1 MSPRDLFW
9 FLAGVLVAVAIM
21 VTVRAWLRE
30 RPALDATSVD
40 AANKRAAIP
49 AFAVPLAAALAL
61 VGVALG
67 IYFLLGSP
75 DSIASANAAVAA
87 QPPRDMQ
94 QASHDTQ
101 MNQQQSPTAGSLDDV
116 TNKLAARL
124 AAQGGS
130 DNDWKLLAESY
141 EYMGRTA
148 EANAARAH
156 VASAAIPGATGTVG
170 AMGDSTAGQPTTGG
184 LPTGEQIADI
194 ANALDTPHA
203 RPTADA
209 GATPP
214 APATNSNRP
223 GANGPQGAKAT
234 AGAGT
239 SQTPSAAK
247 SALGRDTGTTG
258 NAEISGTVNITSQ
271 LASQTKAGATL
282 FIYAKQPNAPGP
294 PLAVLR
300 VRAEHWPVSFTLN
313 DGNAMVP
320 GRNLSNANT
329 VQIEARISK
338 NGDALPQSGDLVG
351 SVTSVNPRDG
361 HPVKISIDREIG

>member
-1 MSPRDLFW
+1 MSPRDSFW

-30 RPALDATSVD
+30 RPALGETPPEGGV
-40 AANKRAAIP
+40 KRPAIP
-49 AFAVPLAAALAL
+49 SFAVPLAAGLAL

-67 IYFLLGSP
+67 IYFMLGSP
-75 DSIASANAAVAA
+75 DSIAAAHASAAP
-87 QPPRDMQ
+87 QP
-94 QASHDTQ
+94 SHDQ
-101 MNQQQSPTAGSLDDV
+101 PAANAGSLDDV

-130 DNDWKLLAESY
+130 DNDWQLLAESY
-141 EYMGRTA
+141 EYLGRTDDA
-148 EANAARAH
+148 KAARAH
-156 VASAAIPGATGTVG
+156 VASVAPLAAAS
-170 AMGDSTAGQPTTGG
+170 GDSSAGQAS
-184 LPTGEQIADI
+184 GEQIADI
-194 ANALDTPHA
+194 ADAFDKPHVMTVANTATGQADPHA
-203 RPTADA
+203 GTVN
-209 GATPP
+209 
-214 APATNSNRP
+214 APTNSAA
-223 GANGPQGAKAT
+223 AN
-234 AGAGT
+234 
-239 SQTPSAAK
+239 
-247 SALGRDTGTTG
+247 G
-258 NAEISGTVNITSQ
+258 NAEISGTVEITSQ
-271 LASQTKAGATL
+271 LAGQAKSGATL

-320 GRNLSNANT
+320 GRNLSNANN

>member
-1 MSPRDLFW
+1 MSPRDSFW

-30 RPALDATSVD
+30 RPALGEAT
-40 AANKRAAIP
+40 ARRPTIP
-49 AFAVPLAAALAL
+49 SFAVPLAAGLAL

-75 DSIASANAAVAA
+75 DAIAPGHASAAS
-87 QPPRDMQ
+87 QP
-94 QASHDTQ
+94 SHDTQ
-101 MNQQQSPTAGSLDDV
+101 MGQQPSATAGSLDNV

-130 DNDWKLLAESY
+130 DNDWQLLAESY
-141 EYMGRTA
+141 EYMGRAA
-148 EANAARAH
+148 EAKAARAH
-156 VASAAIPGATGTVG
+156 VTSAAPMVAAT
-170 AMGDSTAGQPTTGG
+170 GDSTPGQVSGD
-184 LPTGEQIADI
+184 QIADI
-194 ANALDTPHA
+194 ADALDEPHA
-203 RPTADA
+203 VPVANTTT
-209 GATPP
+209 GQT
-214 APATNSNRP
+214 
-223 GANGPQGAKAT
+223 ANGASPDGR
-234 AGAGT
+234 
-239 SQTPSAAK
+239 AA
-247 SALGRDTGTTG
+247 
-258 NAEISGTVNITSQ
+258 ISGTVEITAK
-271 LASQTKAGATL
+271 LARQAKSGATL
-282 FIYAKQPNAPGP
+282 FIYAKQPDTPGP

-300 VRAEHWPVSFTLN
+300 LRAEHWPVMFTLN
-313 DGNAMVP
+313 DGNSMVP

>member
-1 MSPRDLFW
+1 MSPRDSFW

-30 RPALDATSVD
+30 RPALDEATAGSS
-40 AANKRAAIP
+40 ARRPPIP
-49 AFAVPLAAALAL
+49 SFAVPVAAGLAL

-75 DSIASANAAVAA
+75 DSIASSQATTAAAE
-87 QPPRDMQ
+87 PSHDMQ
-94 QASHDTQ
+94 
-101 MNQQQSPTAGSLDDV
+101 MGQQPSPTAGSLDDV

-130 DNDWKLLAESY
+130 DKDWELLAESY
-141 EYMGRTA
+141 EYMGKAA
-148 EANAARAH
+148 EAKAARAH
-156 VASAAIPGATGTVG
+156 AASATPMAAS
-170 AMGDSTAGQPTTGG
+170 STAEGPTQASGD
-184 LPTGEQIADI
+184 QIADM
-194 ANALDTPHA
+194 
-203 RPTADA
+203 ADA
-209 GATPP
+209 FDKPRIMTVANTT
-214 APATNSNRP
+214 AA
-223 GANGPQGAKAT
+223 ANGSNEAT
-234 AGAGT
+234 AAN
-239 SQTPSAAK
+239 SSNKAPSAGAQ
-247 SALGRDTGTTG
+247 AAQGTG
-258 NAEISGTVNITSQ
+258 NAEISGTVEIASK
-271 LASQTKAGATL
+271 LARQAKSGVTL
-282 FIYAKQPNAPGP
+282 FIYAKQPNVPGP

-300 VRAEHWPVSFTLN
+300 VRAEHWPVTFTLN

-338 NGDALPQSGDLVG
+338 NGDALPASGDLVG

>member
-1 MSPRDLFW
+1 MSPRDSFW

-30 RPALDATSVD
+30 RPALGEAP
-40 AANKRAAIP
+40 AEGRARRPTIP
-49 AFAVPLAAALAL
+49 SFAVPVAAGLAL

-75 DSIASANAAVAA
+75 DSIASAHASAAP
-87 QPPRDMQ
+87 QP
-94 QASHDTQ
+94 SHDTQ
-101 MNQQQSPTAGSLDDV
+101 MGQQPSPTAGSLDDV

-130 DNDWKLLAESY
+130 DNDWQLLAESY
-141 EYMGRTA
+141 EYTGRAA
-148 EANAARAH
+148 EAKAARAH
-156 VASAAIPGATGTVG
+156 VASAV
-170 AMGDSTAGQPTTGG
+170 AMVAAAGDSTAGQTSGD
-184 LPTGEQIADI
+184 QIADI
-194 ANALDTPHA
+194 ADAFDKPHA
-203 RPTADA
+203 VTVANTTRGQTA
-209 GATPP
+209 
-214 APATNSNRP
+214 S
-223 GANGPQGAKAT
+223 GPQPG
-234 AGAGT
+234 G
-239 SQTPSAAK
+239 SAA
-247 SALGRDTGTTG
+247 
-258 NAEISGTVNITSQ
+258 ISGTVEITAE
-271 LASQTKAGATL
+271 LARQAKSGATL

-313 DGNAMVP
+313 DSNAMVP

-338 NGDALPQSGDLVG
+338 NGDALPQTGDLVG

>member
-1 MSPRDLFW
+1 MSPRDSFW

-30 RPALDATSVD
+30 RPALGEAT
-40 AANKRAAIP
+40 AEGGAKRPPIP
-49 AFAVPLAAALAL
+49 SFAVPVAAGLAL

-75 DSIASANAAVAA
+75 DSIAASQAATAAA
-87 QPPRDMQ
+87 QP
-94 QASHDTQ
+94 SHDVQ
-101 MNQQQSPTAGSLDDV
+101 MGQQTSPTAGSLDDV

-124 AAQGGS
+124 ATQGGS
-130 DNDWKLLAESY
+130 DKDWELLAESY
-141 EYMGRTA
+141 EYMGKAA
-148 EANAARAH
+148 EAKAARAH
-156 VASAAIPGATGTVG
+156 QASASPIAASSTSDGGATQ
-170 AMGDSTAGQPTTGG
+170 ASGD
-184 LPTGEQIADI
+184 QIADI
-194 ANALDTPHA
+194 ADAFDEPHIMTVA
-203 RPTADA
+203 NTTAA
-209 GATPP
+209 
-214 APATNSNRP
+214 
-223 GANGPQGAKAT
+223 
-234 AGAGT
+234 
-239 SQTPSAAK
+239 
-247 SALGRDTGTTG
+247 G
-258 NAEISGTVNITSQ
+258 NAQISGTVEITSK
-271 LASQTKAGATL
+271 LAHQAKPGATL

-320 GRNLSNANT
+320 GRNLSSANH

-351 SVTSVNPRDG
+351 TVTSVNPRDG

>member
-1 MSPRDLFW
+1 MSPRDSFW

-30 RPALDATSVD
+30 RPALGEATTESG
-40 AANKRAAIP
+40 AKRP
-49 AFAVPLAAALAL
+49 PVPSFAVPVAAGLAL

-75 DSIASANAAVAA
+75 DSIASSQATTAAKQA
-87 QPPRDMQ
+87 PHDMQ
-94 QASHDTQ
+94 IG
-101 MNQQQSPTAGSLDDV
+101 QQPSPTAGSLDDV

-124 AAQGGS
+124 ATQGGS
-130 DNDWKLLAESY
+130 DKDWELLAESY
-141 EYMGRTA
+141 EYMGKAA
-148 EANAARAH
+148 EAKAARAH
-156 VASAAIPGATGTVG
+156 VASATPMAAG
-170 AMGDSTAGQPTTGG
+170 STAESPTQASGD
-184 LPTGEQIADI
+184 QIADMADAFDKPRI
-194 ANALDTPHA
+194 MTVANTTAGHPAPDQGDPHA
-203 RPTADA
+203 GAAAGHTSTNTTAA
-209 GATPP
+209 A
-214 APATNSNRP
+214 
-223 GANGPQGAKAT
+223 AT
-234 AGAGT
+234 AGPTAGT
-239 SQTPSAAK
+239 
-247 SALGRDTGTTG
+247 
-258 NAEISGTVNITSQ
+258 AEISGTVEITSK
-271 LASQTKAGATL
+271 LARQAKSGATL

-320 GRNLSNANT
+320 GRNLSNANN

-338 NGDALPQSGDLVG
+338 NGNALPASGDLVG

>member
-1 MSPRDLFW
+1 MSPRDSFW

-30 RPALDATSVD
+30 RPALGEATAGSG
-40 AANKRAAIP
+40 ARRPPIP
-49 AFAVPLAAALAL
+49 SFAVPVAAGLAL

-75 DSIASANAAVAA
+75 DSIASSQATTAA
-87 QPPRDMQ
+87 QPSHDMQ
-94 QASHDTQ
+94 
-101 MNQQQSPTAGSLDDV
+101 MGQQPSPTAGSLDDV

-130 DNDWKLLAESY
+130 DKDWELLAESY
-141 EYMGRTA
+141 EYMGKAA
-148 EANAARAH
+148 EAKAARAH
-156 VASAAIPGATGTVG
+156 AASATPMAAS
-170 AMGDSTAGQPTTGG
+170 STAEGPTQASGD
-184 LPTGEQIADI
+184 QIADM
-194 ANALDTPHA
+194 
-203 RPTADA
+203 ADA
-209 GATPP
+209 FDKPHIMTVANTAAGHTEAANSSNKTPP
-214 APATNSNRP
+214 A
-223 GANGPQGAKAT
+223 GAQAAQG
-234 AGAGT
+234 
-239 SQTPSAAK
+239 
-247 SALGRDTGTTG
+247 TG
-258 NAEISGTVNITSQ
+258 NAEISGTVEITSK
-271 LASQTKAGATL
+271 LARQAKSGVTL
-282 FIYAKQPNAPGP
+282 FIYAKQPNVPGP

-300 VRAEHWPVSFTLN
+300 VRAEHWPVTFTLN

-338 NGDALPQSGDLVG
+338 NGDALPASGDLVG